1 MTSGLTQVAGGMP
14 PEIAIDLN
22 LSNQRHKFAH
32 ALPMEELIKASLIS
46 LLSAIKNSD
55 GHTIAAETAK
65 LDEYLERGRPG
76 LHPQL
81 VHFLE
86 NRSYAKAL
94 MLLGGET
101 NIPVGICGG
110 RAKNT
115 G

>member
-1 MTSGLTQVAGGMP
+1 
-14 PEIAIDLN
+14 
-22 LSNQRHKFAH
+22 
-32 ALPMEELIKASLIS
+32 MEDLIKASLIS

-55 GHTIAAETAK
+55 GQTVASEMAK

-94 MLLGGET
+94 MFLGGET
-101 NIPVGICGG
+101 NIPVGVCGG
-110 RAKNT
+110 RAGKPPAR
-115 G
+115 